1 MEISWDITQLDIH
14 EVQKFIEQNQNP
26 FIKSR
31 VRRNINKEGLQIDE
45 DSILRSLV
53 MCILTSQQR
62 SGPNTPVGRFLQKNP
77 FPITFQ
83 ALRNTNDPEEFFRAT
98 LQNDGLN
105 RYINKIPKFLV
116 NDYNF
121 LLTTN
126 WNVINLLKA
135 HLQYDSDK
143 ISERKLANYINDNFL
158 GFGPKQSRNFL
169 QTLGITRFEIPI
181 DSRITSWLNNF
192 GFPVTLTSIALQD
205 REYYEFVSDG
215 IQNLCE
221 KAGILPC
228 ILDAAIFSSFDRDQW
243 TEENV
248 IY

>member
-1 MEISWDITQLDIH
+1 MEISWLITQDD
-14 EVQKFIEQNQNP
+14 VNSVKKFIEQNQNP
-26 FIKSR
+26 FVASR
-31 VRRNINKEGLQIDE
+31 LRRNINKENLEISE
-45 DSILRSLV
+45 DSILRSMV

-62 SGPNTPVGRFLQKNP
+62 SGPNTPVGLFLQREP
-77 FPITFQ
+77 FPLTFQ
-83 ALRNTNDPEEFFRAT
+83 ALRNTKDPEEFFSAT
-98 LQNDGLN
+98 LKKNGLN

-116 NDYNF
+116 NNYKF

-126 WNVINLLKA
+126 WHIINLIKA
-135 HLQYDSDK
+135 HLQHNSDK
-143 ISERKLANYINDNFL
+143 ISERKLANYLNDNFQ

-181 DSRITSWLNNF
+181 DSRITSWLNDF

-215 IQNLCE
+215 IQNLCKE
-221 KAGILPC
+221 SDILPC
-228 ILDAAIFSSFDRDQW
+228 ILDAAIFSSFDKGQW

>member
-1 MEISWDITQLDIH
+1 MEISWLISQQDLDYL
-14 EVQKFIEQNQNP
+14 QKFIDQNNNP
-26 FIKSR
+26 FVTARI
-31 VRRNINKEGLQIDE
+31 RRNIQKLDLEINE
-45 DSILRSLV
+45 DSVLRSMV

-62 SGPNTPVGRFLQKNP
+62 SGPNTPVGRFLQKVP
-77 FPITFQ
+77 FPIT
-83 ALRNTNDPEEFFRAT
+83 LETLISTGDPEEFIRTT
-98 LQNDGLN
+98 LQSNGLN

-116 NDYNF
+116 SNYKF
-121 LLTTN
+121 LQATN
-126 WNVINLLKA
+126 WKIINLIKEHLK
-135 HLQYDSDK
+135 SESNNK
-143 ISERKLANYINDNFL
+143 SERKLANYINDNFQ

-181 DSRITSWLNNF
+181 DSRITSWLNDF

-215 IQNLCE
+215 IQSLCE

-228 ILDAAIFSSFDRDQW
+228 VLDAAIFSSFDNGQW
-243 TEENV
+243 TEGNV

>member
-1 MEISWDITQLDIH
+1 MEISWQITQYDIDS
-14 EVQKFIEQNQNP
+14 VKTFIENNHNP
-26 FIKSR
+26 FVAAR
-31 VRRNINKEGLQIDE
+31 VRRNIHKEDLEINE
-45 DSILRSLV
+45 DSVLRSMV

-62 SGPNTPVGRFLQKNP
+62 SGPNTPVGRFLQKDP

-83 ALRNTNDPEEFFRAT
+83 TIISETDPEAFFRTT
-98 LQNDGLN
+98 LQNNGLN
-105 RYINKIPKFLV
+105 RYINKIPKFFV
-116 NDYNF
+116 DNYKF
-121 LLTTN
+121 LITTN
-126 WNVINLLKA
+126 WQIINLIKT
-135 HLQYDSDK
+135 HLQFDSDK
-143 ISERKLANYINDNFL
+143 KSERKLANYINDNFQ

-181 DSRITSWLNNF
+181 DSRITSWLNDF

-228 ILDAAIFSSFDRDQW
+228 ILDAAIFSSFDNGQW